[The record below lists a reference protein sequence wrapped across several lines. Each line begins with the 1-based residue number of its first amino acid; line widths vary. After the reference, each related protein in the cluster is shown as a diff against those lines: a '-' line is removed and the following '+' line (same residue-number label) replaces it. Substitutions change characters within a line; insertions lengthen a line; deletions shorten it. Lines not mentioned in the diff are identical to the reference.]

1 MSGTRYRA
9 GRPAARQDSGLLGD
23 MAAWNRAHCED
34 NSERIERL
42 RRNLRLAQRVE
53 LTPRQAEMIHLYY
66 DLGYNQSQIARELGI
81 YKSSVSRTLKRGR
94 ERLKRYLKYSL

>member
-1 MSGTRYRA
+1 MSGTRYKA
-9 GRPAARQDSGLLGD
+9 GRPAIRQDSGLLGD
-23 MAAWNRAHCED
+23 VAAWNRANSED

-53 LTPRQAEMIHLYY
+53 LTSRQAEMIHLYY
-66 DLGYNQSQIARELGI
+66 DLGYTQSQIAQELGV
-81 YKSSVSRTLKRGR
+81 YKSSVSRTLKRGK